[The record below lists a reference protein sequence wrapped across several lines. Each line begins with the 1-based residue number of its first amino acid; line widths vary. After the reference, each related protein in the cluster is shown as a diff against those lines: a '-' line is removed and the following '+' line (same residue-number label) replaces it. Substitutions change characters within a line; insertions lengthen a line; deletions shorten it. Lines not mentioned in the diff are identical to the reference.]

1 MMLTWNDSDSML
13 MFPGGHYGQQLLLK
27 IFYVLKL
34 RPHPIGLLMLVS
46 VLMLGVRKEE
56 YPG

>member
-1 MMLTWNDSDSML
+1 

-46 VLMLGVRKEE
+46 VLMLGVRKE
-56 YPG
+56 PPKRSIQANIVS

>member
-1 MMLTWNDSDSML
+1 

-46 VLMLGVRKEE
+46 VLMLAVRKEE